1 MNCGSCG
8 LQLPQGAANCPRCGA
23 VTPYYYANTGTTPN
37 DATFVSTPNPVAE
50 QTPPT
55 AYAASPYGAI
65 PPTQYAA
72 SPYGATPPG
81 KYAAPPYEPTAT
93 APAGSPAYGAAP
105 QNPYNASPYAPYSA
119 LPLTPTPPSLP
130 PVQRSGIRIGIV
142 VGIVVFV
149 LILSG
154 GGVFAFLQYSAA
166 RNAAA
171 AAAQATATAHAQA
184 TATASAIIALQN
196 PYTHSGTL
204 ALSDPLSDNSKGYGW
219 SEDAPNCVFTGGAY
233 HVIAPDA
240 RYSDYCLAGATNF
253 NDFAFEAQMQ
263 IIKGDAGGLDFRF
276 TSTTNNEYYEFYT
289 GQDGSYDL
297 YLVTGTSSSSI
308 KALTSGSNPAI
319 KQGLKQTNL
328 IAVVAQGHSI
338 MLYVNHQL
346 IDKVT
351 DSTYTGGR
359 IGFDADTL
367 ATNGHP
373 TEVVF
378 SNVKVWTL

>member
-50 QTPPT
+50 QAPLTP
-55 AYAASPYGAI
+55 
-65 PPTQYAA
+65 
-72 SPYGATPPG
+72 
-81 KYAAPPYEPTAT
+81 YAAPPYRAISPTQYSAQPYEPTT
-93 APAGSPAYGAAP
+93 PAPAGSPPYEAEP
-105 QNPYNASPYAPYSA
+105 QNPYSVSPYAPYSS
-119 LPLTPTPPSLP
+119 LPLTPTPPVPP
-130 PVQRSGIRIGIV
+130 PVQRWGNRIGIIVGV
-142 VGIVVFV
+142 VVLV
-149 LILSG
+149 LILIG

-171 AAAQATATAHAQA
+171 AHAQATATAHAQA
-184 TATASAIIALQN
+184 TATASAIVALQN

-240 RYSDYCLAGATNF
+240 RYSDYCLAQATNF

-276 TSTTNNEYYEFYT
+276 TSTTNNEYYEFYI

-297 YLVTGTSSSSI
+297 YLVTGTSSSGI

-319 KQGLKQTNL
+319 KQGLNQTNL

-378 SNVKVWTL
+378 SNAKVWTL